1 MYLPFFGRAKNAR
14 VAREK
19 RYIFDRERGV
29 NGKKEIVARE
39 SLENKKEPKR
49 NNRIRLFLFCMKF
62 YATIFWPLTP
72 RANRANLAQTEK
84 AKISEGAN
92 QASMKKYLKNG

>member
-19 RYIFDRERGV
+19 RYICDRERGV
-29 NGKKEIVARE
+29 NGKKEIVARD

-62 YATIFWPLTP
+62 YATISWPLTP
-72 RANRANLAQTEK
+72 RADRANIARTKKQKYERRLKK
-84 AKISEGAN
+84 AIF
-92 QASMKKYLKNG
+92 KYNAIGR